1 VVVDGGGD
9 EAASCFAS
17 FIIFNTLCNTS
28 CSSNELQSRVR
39 NSDIIIVTHI
49 KSSIARPSI
58 NEKSTV
64 LNTFGLG
71 SSDAETPPSAL
82 SVDDDD
88 EDGGAASFELAAVFG
103 AVVDSAAFAGAG
115 AAGTLAYV

>member
-1 VVVDGGGD
+1 MVVDGGGD
-9 EAASCFAS
+9 GAACFLAS
-17 FIIFNTLCNTS
+17 YSIVKILCNTS
-28 CSSNELQSRVR
+28 RSSYESESRVR
-39 NSDIIIVTHI
+39 NNDIIIVTHI
-49 KSSIARPSI
+49 NSSIARPHI

-71 SSDAETPPSAL
+71 SSDAEAPPSAL
-82 SVDDDD
+82 SVDVD
-88 EDGGAASFELAAVFG
+88 ELAAVFG